1 MPSDSGLRERKKAA
15 TRLALSTAALRLA
28 SERGVGNVTVED
40 IAAEAGTSTRTFF
53 NYFPTKEAAFVGDD
67 LDRAQAFVTTVVEAP
82 PGTPI
87 WDLLRDTAVET
98 MAARDRSADER
109 ALKESLARSDPA
121 FLSWLLAAY
130 TRLENELVVEL
141 GRRLPHAGA
150 MEVRLLSN
158 AASAA
163 VRAATETWLEAD
175 AGTPE
180 EYVVLLRAAFDR
192 YAPALG
198 DV

>member
-1 MPSDSGLRERKKAA
+1 VPSDSGLRERKKAA

-28 SERGVGNVTVED
+28 AQRGAAQVTVED

-82 PGTPI
+82 AGTPI
-87 WDLLRDTAVET
+87 WTLLRDTAVET
-98 MAARDRSADER
+98 MAARDSSADER

-121 FLSWLLAAY
+121 FLAWLLAAY

-141 GRRLPHAGA
+141 GRRLPHVEA

-158 AASAA
+158 ATSAA
-163 VRAATETWLEAD
+163 VRAATETWLETD

-180 EYVVLLRAAFDR
+180 EYVGLLRAAFDR
-192 YAPALG
+192 FAPALG